1 MPEETC
7 GNRTKY
13 QLDRALKELLKQKPL
28 SQMRVR
34 ELTEQCGIRRQSF
47 YYHFS
52 DVYDLFNWSV
62 CRERES
68 LPRRQEECLTWQQVL
83 GDLLDHT
90 ETDRPY
96 YQAILENRGRT
107 GLEEVFH
114 DAISQLMEKT
124 LTYYR
129 ERCGVPPDAETER
142 RHRASGETLLLAL
155 LERWI
160 CGDLKQSREEVIAML
175 EESVHQSAIGA
186 VWQNLP
192 YWGKWN

>member
-28 SQMRVR
+28 SQIRVR

-107 GLEEVFH
+107 GLE
-114 DAISQLMEKT
+114 
-124 LTYYR
+124 
-129 ERCGVPPDAETER
+129 
-142 RHRASGETLLLAL
+142 
-155 LERWI
+155 
-160 CGDLKQSREEVIAML
+160 
-175 EESVHQSAIGA
+175 
-186 VWQNLP
+186 
-192 YWGKWN
+192 

>member
-1 MPEETC
+1 M
-7 GNRTKY
+7 
-13 QLDRALKELLKQKPL
+13 
-28 SQMRVR
+28 
-34 ELTEQCGIRRQSF
+34 
-47 YYHFS
+47 
-52 DVYDLFNWSV
+52 
-62 CRERES
+62 
-68 LPRRQEECLTWQQVL
+68 L